1 MIVIHVLSNWRAM
14 WYDVT
19 KEWHTMIMK
28 MIGPDVMWSK
38 IDVLYDR
45 IRYRVI
51 NDLTYHVIGSD
62 ITWSRIDIPCKWVS
76 VNEDQLTMW
85 SGQTSGWW
93 LIQWIK
99 MSTVTFSGI
108 STPSRI
114 IGLVSHRLIK
124 GTGLCMRITSFRN
137 MVVYLRRLISSLIKL
152 KSNVRIHTNIHN
164 KK

>member
-1 MIVIHVLSNWRAM
+1 MIVILSNWRAM
-14 WYDVT
+14 WYNVT

-28 MIGPDVMWSK
+28 MIGSDVMWSK
-38 IDVLYDR
+38 IGVLYDR
-45 IRYRVI
+45 IRWFDIPCDRVR
-51 NDLTYHVIGSD
+51 YHVIKD
-62 ITWSRIDIPCKWVS
+62 YIPCKWVS

-152 KSNVRIHTNIHN
+152 KSNVRINTNIHN